1 MAERIY
7 IRSDG
12 GGLSPLEE
20 EPFSTEDEL
29 QALIA
34 EHPELLDGQQI
45 RPGDPRRW
53 ILVSRE
59 KGIAE
64 SSDTGARWSVDHLI
78 IDQDAVP
85 TLAEVKRGSNPEIR
99 RAIVGQLLEYAAHA
113 SKTWSA
119 VELRRTFED
128 SANTKGDDPNEVLG
142 RLLQTDG
149 DLDADLFWEK
159 VATNLSARRMRLLFV
174 ADEIPDP
181 LEHVVE
187 FLNEQMPNIEVLAV
201 EIKQFRGGQ
210 AQTLVPRVL
219 GRTAKASTQG
229 PAKRGRNLTRETF
242 LAEFT
247 VDQMRNAATRLLDTA
262 REAGATLEWGPSS
275 VSIRGRCP
283 LWQQPVTVAWLNTPS
298 NSGGGWMRT
307 RYFTFGAA
315 ILEYDPGPEMGLRT
329 LLLGWV
335 NSFRDYEFTT
345 DASSK
350 GVTAWSVD
358 YDTAAQNID
367 LLTDRLSSILEEL
380 KEL

>member
-7 IRSDG
+7 IRGDG
-12 GGLSPLEE
+12 GGLEPLEE

-34 EHPELLDGQQI
+34 EHPELLDGEQI

-53 ILVSRE
+53 ILIARE

-64 SSDTGARWSVDHLI
+64 TSDSGARWAIDHVI

-113 SKTWSA
+113 SKTWTA
-119 VELRRTFED
+119 DELRRSFEE
-128 SANTKGDDPNEVLG
+128 SVNAKGHDPTEVLG
-142 RLLQTDG
+142 RLLRTDG
-149 DLDADLFWEK
+149 EPDADGFWEN
-159 VATNLSARRMRLLFV
+159 VATNLSARRIRLLFV

-181 LEHVVE
+181 LERVVE

-210 AQTLVPRVL
+210 TQTLVPRVL

-229 PAKRGRNLTRETF
+229 PARRGPSLNRETF
-242 LAEFT
+242 LGEFADDE
-247 VDQMRNAATRLLDTA
+247 VRNATARLLDTA
-262 REAGATLEWGPSS
+262 QQFGAVFEWFPRS
-275 VSIRGRCP
+275 VSVRGLSSR
-283 LWQQPVTVAWLNTPS
+283 WQQPITIAWLYIPS
-298 NSGGGWMRT
+298 TAGRGWMRT
-307 RYFTFGAA
+307 RDFTFGVA
-315 ILEYDPGPEMGLRT
+315 ILDNDPAPEEELHVLLQRWADSFCDYD
-329 LLLGWV
+329 
-335 NSFRDYEFTT
+335 FTQ

-350 GVTAWSVD
+350 GISAWSVD
-358 YDTAAQNID
+358 YDSAAHNID
-367 LLTDRLSSILEEL
+367 LLTGRLSAILEEL
-380 KEL
+380 KQL

>member
-7 IRSDG
+7 IRSDN

-34 EHPELLDGQQI
+34 AHPELLDGQQI

-53 ILVSRE
+53 ILVTRE

-64 SSDTGARWSVDHLI
+64 TSDSGARWSVDHLI

-128 SANTKGDDPNEVLG
+128 SVETKGDDPNEVLG

-149 DLDADLFWEK
+149 ELDADEFWEN

-201 EIKQFRGGQ
+201 EIKQFRGGHT
-210 AQTLVPRVL
+210 QTLVPRVL

-229 PAKRGRNLTRETF
+229 SIRRGPRLNRETF
-242 LAEFT
+242 LAEFA
-247 VDQMRNAATRLLDTA
+247 DDEMRNATA
-262 REAGATLEWGPSS
+262 QLIDKAQQSGAVFEWFPRS
-275 VSIRGRCP
+275 VSVRGLSSR
-283 LWQQPVTVAWLNTPS
+283 WQQPITIAWLYIPS
-298 NSGGGWMRT
+298 TAGKGWMRT
-307 RYFTFGAA
+307 RDFTFGVAV
-315 ILEYDPGPEMGLRT
+315 LENEPAPEEELRVV
-329 LLLGWV
+329 LQRWAD
-335 NSFRDYEFTT
+335 SFRDYDFTQ

-350 GVTAWSVD
+350 GISAWSVD
-358 YDTAAQNID
+358 YDSAAQNID
-367 LLTDRLSSILEEL
+367 LLTDRLSAILEEL

>member
-7 IRSDG
+7 IRDEA
-12 GGLSPLEE
+12 GLSPLEE

-34 EHPELLDGQQI
+34 EYPELLDGEQI

-53 ILVSRE
+53 ILIARE

-64 SSDTGARWSVDHLI
+64 TSDSGARWAIDHLI

-113 SKTWSA
+113 SRTWNA
-119 VELRRTFED
+119 DDLRRTFEETVN
-128 SANTKGDDPNEVLG
+128 AKGHDPAEVLG
-142 RLLQTDG
+142 RLLRTDG
-149 DLDADLFWEK
+149 EPDADGFWEN
-159 VATNLSARRMRLLFV
+159 VATNLSARRIRLLFV

-181 LEHVVE
+181 LERVVE

-210 AQTLVPRVL
+210 TQTLVPRVL

-229 PAKRGRNLTRETF
+229 SFRRGPSLNRETF
-242 LAEFT
+242 LGEFADDE
-247 VDQMRNAATRLLDTA
+247 VRNATARLIDTA
-262 REAGATLEWGPSS
+262 QQSGAVFEWFPRS
-275 VSIRGRCP
+275 VSVRGLSSR
-283 LWQQPVTVAWLNTPS
+283 WQQPITIAWLYIPS
-298 NSGGGWMRT
+298 TAGKGWMRT
-307 RYFTFGAA
+307 KIFTFGVA
-315 ILEYDPGPEMGLRT
+315 ILDNDPAPAEELRVMLQRWADSFCDYD
-329 LLLGWV
+329 
-335 NSFRDYEFTT
+335 FTQ

-350 GVTAWSVD
+350 GISAWSVD
-358 YDTAAQNID
+358 YDSAAQNID
-367 LLTDRLSSILEEL
+367 LLTGRISAILEEL

>member
-7 IRSDG
+7 IRGDG
-12 GGLSPLEE
+12 GGLEPLEE

-34 EHPELLDGQQI
+34 EHPELLDGEQI

-53 ILVSRE
+53 ILIARE

-64 SSDTGARWSVDHLI
+64 TSDSGARWAIDHVI

-113 SKTWSA
+113 SKTWTA
-119 VELRRTFED
+119 DELRRSFEE
-128 SANTKGDDPNEVLG
+128 SVNAKGHDPTEVLG
-142 RLLQTDG
+142 RLLRTDG
-149 DLDADLFWEK
+149 EPDADGFWEN
-159 VATNLSARRMRLLFV
+159 VATNLSARRIRLLFV

-181 LEHVVE
+181 LERVVE

-210 AQTLVPRVL
+210 TQTLVPRVL

-229 PAKRGRNLTRETF
+229 PARRGPSLNRETF
-242 LAEFT
+242 LGEFADDE
-247 VDQMRNAATRLLDTA
+247 VRNATARLLDTA
-262 REAGATLEWGPSS
+262 QQFGAVFEWFPRS
-275 VSIRGRCP
+275 VSVRGLSSR
-283 LWQQPVTVAWLNTPS
+283 WQQPITIAWLYLPS
-298 NSGGGWMRT
+298 TAGRGWMRT
-307 RYFTFGAA
+307 RDFTFGVA
-315 ILEYDPGPEMGLRT
+315 ILDNDPAPEEELRVLLQRWADSFCDYD
-329 LLLGWV
+329 
-335 NSFRDYEFTT
+335 FTQ

-350 GVTAWSVD
+350 GISAWSVD
-358 YDTAAQNID
+358 YDSAAHNID
-367 LLTDRLSSILEEL
+367 LLTGRLSAILEEL
-380 KEL
+380 KQL